1 MLTMCRALSGPRDEK
16 LTKDFA
22 SRIKLTE
29 KGQMALTTV
38 EENTEGNGQREEE
51 SAVIYLLVRKFSLV

>member
-22 SRIKLTE
+22 SGIKLTE
-29 KGQMALTTV
+29 KSQMALTTV
-38 EENTEGNGQREEE
+38 EENTEGNG
-51 SAVIYLLVRKFSLV
+51 